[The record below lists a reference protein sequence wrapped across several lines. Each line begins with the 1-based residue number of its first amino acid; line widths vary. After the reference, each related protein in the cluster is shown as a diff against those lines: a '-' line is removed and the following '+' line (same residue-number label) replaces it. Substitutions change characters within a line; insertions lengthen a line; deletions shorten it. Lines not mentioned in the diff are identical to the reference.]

1 MVYYIISELKQ
12 AFKRK
17 LCRSYFICIIIAC
30 LLANLAITVFR
41 DLLYGINDGTYA
53 YNLIMFAKG
62 FFWIPYYS
70 CIVLADIVFG
80 ETYPDPRIRNRSN
93 RGLGR
98 TGIYL
103 GKLIAQWLLLFIF
116 TVITTVLFL
125 TVTAVFQ
132 IHDGTIDSSV
142 VLDFIQNVAYAFP
155 LLMAGVSISNMFLFL
170 FDNKKRAYLFYI
182 IFVVIIPRIIMLL
195 STDNFGLAPMHAIRE
210 LLLTPQFQSLQFY
223 ATLDIPKIIISSVI
237 YIIISSVI
245 GCMRFRNKKWQR
257 KTA

>member
-17 LCRSYFICIIIAC
+17 LCRNYFICIVIAC
-30 LLANLAITVFR
+30 FLANLAITVFR

-70 CIVLADIVFG
+70 CIFLADIVFG
-80 ETYPDPRIRNRSN
+80 ENYPDPRIRNRSN

-98 TGIYL
+98 VRIYL
-103 GKLIAQWLLLFIF
+103 GKLITEWLLLLIF
-116 TVITTVLFL
+116 TAITAVLFL
-125 TVTAVFQ
+125 TITAVFQ
-132 IHDGTIDSSV
+132 MHDGTIDSEV
-142 VLDFIQNVAYAFP
+142 VLDFLLNVAYAFP
-155 LLMAGVSISNMFLFL
+155 LLMAGVSLSNMFLFL
-170 FDNKKRAYLFYI
+170 FDSKKKSYLFYI
-182 IFVVIIPRIIMLL
+182 IFVVIIPRVIMLL
-195 STDNFGLAPMHAIRE
+195 STDNIALAPMHAIRE
-210 LLLTPQFQSLQFY
+210 LLITPQFQSLQFY

-245 GCMRFRNKKWQR
+245 GCVRFSRKKW
-257 KTA
+257 A

>member
-1 MVYYIISELKQ
+1 MVYYILSELKQ
-12 AFKRK
+12 AIKRK
-17 LCRSYFICIIIAC
+17 LCRNYFICIVIAC

-70 CIVLADIVFG
+70 CIFLADIVFG
-80 ETYPDPRIRNRSN
+80 ESYPDPRIRNRSN

-98 TGIYL
+98 AGIYF
-103 GKLIAQWLLLFIF
+103 GKLVAEWLLLLIF
-116 TVITTVLFL
+116 TIVTAVLFL
-125 TVTAVFQ
+125 AITAVFQ

-142 VLDFIQNVAYAFP
+142 VIDFLQNVAYAFP

-170 FDNKKRAYLFYI
+170 FDNKKKSYLFFI

-195 STDNFGLAPMHAIRE
+195 STDSFALAPMHAIRE

-245 GCMRFRNKKWQR
+245 GCVRFRNKKW
-257 KTA
+257 